1 MAVKK
6 KLKREDY
13 ETYSDFKT
21 RALTSVQKL
30 LDELGEVQYL
40 EEEGGEHTVAGPNE
54 FYSWQI
60 YTPSGHI
67 RDISVDLY
75 PKEAI
80 VSISERR
87 GPTDEEKEYFY
98 ELADMF
104 EVLDEFKF

>member
-30 LDELGEVQYL
+30 LDELGELQYL

-60 YTPSGHI
+60 YTPGGHI

-75 PKEAI
+75 PSEAI
-80 VSISERR
+80 ITISDRR
-87 GPTDEEKEYFY
+87 EPTSEEKSYFY
-98 ELADMF
+98 ELADMYD
-104 EVLDEFKF
+104 VVSDFKF